1 MFCVEQTDSA
11 ISEIVQQLNIKADIA
26 VSLEYNPGNG
36 LSVRKSGSN
45 AIITYGRRVE
55 LFRAL
60 GLLAQH
66 SNDAEYFVKQNA
78 CFRMNGVMLDCSRN
92 GVARVETVKK
102 MIRYMA
108 LMGLDMLM
116 LYTEDT
122 YEVPEY
128 PYFGYM
134 RGRYTIDE
142 IQEMDSYASSYG
154 IEMIP
159 CIQTLAHLAA
169 TLRWEVFDPIKDN
182 DDILLCGDER
192 TYEFIEAMIRSCR
205 NSYRTNRIH
214 IGFDEAFMLGLGRYR
229 MKNGIRNRDEIFCEH
244 LSKVNEIC
252 QKYDFRPM
260 IWSDMFYRIAF
271 NGNYSPDQEIAQSV
285 IDMVPPDV
293 DLVYWDYY
301 RHEKEAFCQAFDS
314 HLQFNNPI
322 LFAGGSWRW
331 TGYVPHTEKSL
342 ESSAAALAAC
352 AEKGI
357 QEVFCTA
364 WGDGGNET
372 PIFVILPTLQ
382 LYAEYGYQA
391 DTSVNALRER
401 LFACTGES
409 YDDMLLL
416 DNPDKPDG
424 KYRRIETNPSRYL
437 LYMDVLGGVF
447 ERHTEPCYR
456 DYYTQYAR
464 ELAEAATRSRDN
476 GYIYDLLSKLC
487 DLLAVKSCVG
497 VEAQKAYLG
506 SDMKSLRNIADVR
519 LPEIAEKLEQFR
531 LAVQKRWE
539 IEYKYSGFDVLD
551 HRLGGVAQRIKT
563 AICRIHRFLDG
574 DLDSLEEL
582 EGKRL
587 PFNSLSDEELEK
599 ERVMC
604 WGITKHHFS
613 PNVM

>member
-1 MFCVEQTDSA
+1 MFHFLELDPT
-11 ISEIVQQLNIKADIA
+11 ISEILDQLDIKSDVS
-26 VSLEYNPGNG
+26 VSLKFEPNSG
-36 LSVRKSGSN
+36 LSVDKKGN
-45 AIITYGRRVE
+45 HATITYGRRVE
-55 LFRAL
+55 LFRGL

-66 SNDAEYFVKQNA
+66 SAENEFFVKQQS

-92 GVARVETVKK
+92 GVANVKTVKRL
-102 MIRYMA
+102 IRYMA

-134 RGRYTIDE
+134 RGRYTVDE
-142 IQEMDSYASSYG
+142 IKEMDAYANSFG

-182 DDILLCGDER
+182 EDILLCGDEG
-192 TYEFIEAMIRSCR
+192 TYRLIEAMIRSCR
-205 NSYRTNRIH
+205 ESYQTSRIH
-214 IGFDEAFMLGLGRYR
+214 IGMDEAFMLGLGQYR
-229 MKNGIRNRDEIFCEH
+229 VKNGIRNRDEIFCEH
-244 LSKVNEIC
+244 LAKVNEIC
-252 QKYDFRPM
+252 KKYGFRPM

-271 NGNYSPDQEIAQSV
+271 NGNYSPDQKISKTV
-285 IDMVPPDV
+285 IDMVPSDV

-301 RHEKEAFCQAFDS
+301 RYEKEAFCQAFDS

-331 TGYVPHTEKSL
+331 TGYTPHTEKSL
-342 ESSAAALAAC
+342 ESSSAALSAC
-352 AEKGI
+352 VEKGI

-372 PIFVILPTLQ
+372 PVFVILPTLQ

-391 DTSVNALRER
+391 DTSTDALRDR
-401 LFACTGES
+401 LHACTGEN
-409 YDDMLLL
+409 YDDMLLM

-447 ERHTEPCYR
+447 ERHTEPCY
-456 DYYTQYAR
+456 QQFYAR
-464 ELAEAATRSRDN
+464 YCEELAEAASRSRDN

-487 DLLAVKSCVG
+487 GVLAIKSCVG
-497 VEAQKAYLG
+497 VDAQNAYIRNDL
-506 SDMKSLRNIADVR
+506 DSLRHIADVT
-519 LPEIAEKLEQFR
+519 LPEIAKRLEKFR
-531 LAVQKRWE
+531 LAVEKRWE

-551 HRLGGVAQRIKT
+551 HRIGGVAQRIKT
-563 AICRIHRFLDG
+563 AIERIHRYLDG
-574 DLDSLEEL
+574 SLECLEEL

-599 ERVMC
+599 EKVMC
-604 WGITKHHFS
+604 WGITKHHFT